1 MEINIENNNNIKLK
15 MKCKDIFYE
24 IKISLVGEEIYF
36 KYKPKNDKSYKL
48 QNFSFENFQAISKLF
63 TIFDNIDE
71 IFQSIKDIILF
82 QNPDL
87 ILIDKKFLHFII
99 YPKLGKYYFIEIPL
113 NKEHIIEMKK
123 VDENFLNQIEEDI
136 KKFDSFIDSYENQI
150 KELENE
156 NKELQLKINNY
167 EEAILNNN
175 NNKYNE
181 IFYYNINDSYEN
193 FVLIQSKYKLI
204 KFNKLLITEKNFYKF
219 IISKMKNKK
228 INFEL
233 IYKAII
239 DGDKAK
245 TFHNNVDGKG
255 PLIILVK
262 TSNNNIIGGY
272 TSKAWSSSNEYM
284 NDSEAFLFSLTYEK
298 KYIIIKPEYAC
309 LHLENDGPCFGNNCE
324 LKIVDNCFTEDS
336 WVTNDSVSYD
346 FVSYFYNIRNL
357 IGEKYFS
364 TFKVQDYEV
373 YQIVSNN

>member
-36 KYKPKNDKSYKL
+36 KYKPINDKSYIS

-87 ILIDKKFLHFII
+87 ILIDKKFLHFTI
-99 YPKLGKYYFIEIPL
+99 YPKLGKYNFIEIPL
-113 NKEHIIEMKK
+113 NKEDLIEPKK

-167 EEAILNNN
+167 EVILNN

-193 FVLIQSKYKLI
+193 FVLILSKYKLI
-204 KFNKLLITEKNFYKF
+204 KFNKLLISEKNFYKF
-219 IISKMKNKK
+219 IFSKMKNKK

-272 TSKAWSSSNEYM
+272 TSKAWSSSNEYT

-309 LHLENDGPCFGNNCE
+309 LHLENDGPCFGINGE
-324 LKIVDNCFTEDS
+324 LKIVDNCFTEYS
-336 WVTNDSVSYD
+336 VVNNDSQSYD
-346 FVSYFYNIRNL
+346 FNIKNL
-357 IGEKYFS
+357 IGKKEISFFIVK
-364 TFKVQDYEV
+364 DYEV
-373 YQIVSNN
+373 YQTVSNN

>member
-15 MKCKDIFYE
+15 MKCKGIFYE

-36 KYKPKNDKSYKL
+36 KYKPINGNLYKS
-48 QNFSFENFQAISKLF
+48 QNFSFEKFQTISNFF
-63 TIFDNIDE
+63 TIFDNINE

-87 ILIDKKFLHFII
+87 ILEDKKFLYFTI
-99 YPKLGKYYFIEIPL
+99 YPNLGKYNFIEIPL
-113 NKEHIIEMKK
+113 NKEYIIETKK
-123 VDENFLNQIEEDI
+123 VDENFLTQIEEDI

-156 NKELQLKINNY
+156 NKELQLKIKNY
-167 EEAILNNN
+167 EETILNN

-204 KFNKLLITEKNFYKF
+204 KFNKLLISEKNFNKF
-219 IISKMKNKK
+219 IFSKMKNKK

-272 TSKAWSSSNEYM
+272 TSKPWSSSNKYM
-284 NDSEAFLFSLTYEK
+284 KDSEAFLFSLTNEKLYKITLYEF
-298 KYIIIKPEYAC
+298 AC
-309 LHLENDGPCFGNNCE
+309 LHLENCGPCFGNNGE

-346 FVSYFYNIRNL
+346 FEFYFINKKNL
-357 IGEKYFS
+357 IGEKEFS